1 MKHDDNLRDPQLSAH
16 FQSER
21 RRVPETW
28 VEDALDIPNHVTL
41 TEKPEPIL
49 VTVAPHLG
57 ALFLIGTAAW
67 ALFHPVS
74 REVLSALV
82 PRFQDPLLLLAGL
95 LTPALLVL
103 CERGFRRFRL

>member
-1 MKHDDNLRDPQLSAH
+1 MKHDNDLRDPQLSTY
-16 FQSER
+16 FQSDQH
-21 RRVPETW
+21 RVPETW

-41 TEKPEPIL
+41 TEPEPIL

-57 ALFLIGTAAW
+57 ALFLIGTSVW
-67 ALFHPVS
+67 ALLHPVS

-82 PRFQDPLLLLAGL
+82 PIRDPLLLLAGL
-95 LTPALLVL
+95 LTPAFLVL

>member
-1 MKHDDNLRDPQLSAH
+1 MKHDNDLRDPQLSTY

-28 VEDALDIPNHVTL
+28 VEDALDIPNHVML
-41 TEKPEPIL
+41 TEKPEPWL
-49 VTVAPHLG
+49 VTFAPHLG
-57 ALFLIGTAAW
+57 ALFLIGSAAW

-74 REVLSALV
+74 RGVLSAFV
-82 PRFQDPLLLLAGL
+82 PRFQDPLLWAGL

-103 CERGFRRFRL
+103 CERGFRRFHL